1 MQNYNIHEVEDDQ
14 DEVIKNIKDIDNEIQ
29 EEFDKGEKIDEDKV
43 MRLRFAQLMRGL
55 YLNQTGINNY

>member
-1 MQNYNIHEVEDDQ
+1 MQNYNIQEVEDDQ
-14 DEVIKNIKDIDNEIQ
+14 DEVIKNIKEIDNKIQ
-29 EEFDKGEKIDEDKV
+29 EEFDKGEKMDEDKV

>member
-1 MQNYNIHEVEDDQ
+1 MSHWLVDLA
-14 DEVIKNIKDIDNEIQ
+14 KKAIQ